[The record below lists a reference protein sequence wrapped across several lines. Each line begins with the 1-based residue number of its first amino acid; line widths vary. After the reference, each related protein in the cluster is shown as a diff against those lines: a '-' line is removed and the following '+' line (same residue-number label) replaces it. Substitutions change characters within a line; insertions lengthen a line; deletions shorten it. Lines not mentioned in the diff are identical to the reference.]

1 MNKFPSETAADLIIP
16 ACNNFSRTRNLIED
30 IYLHTDV
37 PFHIYIVDN
46 ASTDDTADLHKIY
59 ARDISIVRNR
69 ENRGWAGGIN
79 QVIDLGNN
87 PNVVF
92 LSDNI
97 EVSPG
102 WLGSMVSFLN
112 SHPRIG
118 AVGPLSSNDED
129 WQCIDRIREK
139 LVPQIPHFMTDSM
152 QERNRILKYH
162 FQNAGILVEGML
174 GFFCVALKRRTV
186 SEIGMLNENGNVDNF
201 SDEYCRQLR
210 KAGYVLGVSL
220 DSYVLRH

>member
-1 MNKFPSETAADLIIP
+1 MNKLTSETAADLIIP
-16 ACNNFSRTRNLIED
+16 VCNNFSRTRNLIDD

-102 WLGSMVSFLN
+102 W
-112 SHPRIG
+112 G
-118 AVGPLSSNDED
+118 A
-129 WQCIDRIREK
+129 WFR
-139 LVPQIPHFMTDSM
+139 F
-152 QERNRILKYH
+152 
-162 FQNAGILVEGML
+162 
-174 GFFCVALKRRTV
+174 
-186 SEIGMLNENGNVDNF
+186 
-201 SDEYCRQLR
+201 
-210 KAGYVLGVSL
+210 
-220 DSYVLRH
+220 